1 MKCKTN
7 CATCR
12 DIPNKNIHYEGHIIK
27 YLDSKYNIDRL
38 PIGIA
43 LLDDLVK
50 VGWVVL
56 QWDYTITPKGIIEN
70 SLYDLNICAQKR
82 ENKL

>member
-1 MKCKTN
+1 MFVYTVEQEYLSIKDGIFKILEKMKCKTN

-38 PIGIA
+38 PIGIV
-43 LLDDLVK
+43 LLDDLKK

-56 QWDYTITPKGIIEN
+56 
-70 SLYDLNICAQKR
+70 
-82 ENKL
+82 